1 MFKNVLGLNKILIN
15 LQARDVKR
23 CMNTHEECM
32 AYEILNRE
40 VSDSLDPQDP
50 EFQQVQVQ
58 IRHIYTYMEKNVQEG
73 WVVKVFFS
81 KNTPFLIYITV
92 YYSFYSWILSA
103 GFS

>member
-58 IRHIYTYMEKNVQEG
+58 IRHIYTYMQKNVEEER
-73 WVVKVFFS
+73 VVKVLS
-81 KNTPFLIYITV
+81 QKILRFLFTLR
-92 YYSFYSWILSA
+92 FNIL
-103 GFS
+103 FIRWYC